1 MGWAVGEKITRAV
14 ERATREQLPVI
25 LFACSGGAR
34 MQEGITSLMQMSKT
48 SAALKKH
55 SDAGL
60 LYISV
65 LTEPTTGGVTASF
78 AMLGDVILAEP
89 GALIGFAG
97 PRVIEQTIRQKL
109 PKGFQRAE
117 FFLEHGFVDEIVER
131 ENLKRTLTKL
141 LKLHGGKRKTEGTD
155 LPGSDKVQEIN
166 NRSAAEVKL
175 SDNVGTADREKHIF
189 HRRHQ
194 THFVKKSFA
203 RTAGRNIRHGSV
215 FRFPG
220 NWRDL
225 RAAATLSHCSRI
237 SWSCTE
243 IGNTET
249 ILQ

>member
-1 MGWAVGEKITRAV
+1 
-14 ERATREQLPVI
+14 
-25 LFACSGGAR
+25 
-34 MQEGITSLMQMSKT
+34 MQMSKT

-117 FFLEHGFVDEIVER
+117 FLLEHGFVDEIVEQ

-141 LKLHGGKRKTEGTD
+141 LKLHGRKRKTEGTE

-166 NRSAAEVKL
+166 DRPAAEVKL
-175 SDNVGTADREKHIF
+175 SDNVGTADREKHSF

-237 SWSCTE
+237 S
-243 IGNTET
+243 
-249 ILQ
+249 

>member
-1 MGWAVGEKITRAV
+1 MCIRDRAVGEKITRAV

-117 FFLEHGFVDEIVER
+117 FLLEHGFVDEIVER

-155 LPGSDKVQEIN
+155 LPGSDKVQE
-166 NRSAAEVKL
+166 L
-175 SDNVGTADREKHIF
+175 SLIHI
-189 HRRHQ
+189 
-194 THFVKKSFA
+194 
-203 RTAGRNIRHGSV
+203 
-215 FRFPG
+215 
-220 NWRDL
+220 
-225 RAAATLSHCSRI
+225 
-237 SWSCTE
+237 
-243 IGNTET
+243 
-249 ILQ
+249 